1 MKKFVIQ
8 IFLFG
13 IVGVTTLAV
22 DTLVTSILYY
32 IAKMPSFM
40 ASGIGFLSGFCVN
53 FPMNRKRV
61 FNHSE
66 DDRFSLKS
74 QICLYALLSFFNL
87 MATSTAVDLLV
98 KMNILEIQWAKIV
111 TTIVF
116 AVWNFLVFKLFIFSK
131 KVSHEERQD
140 VQYSNK

>member
-1 MKKFVIQ
+1 MKKLVVQ

-13 IVGVTTLAV
+13 IVGITTLLV

-32 IAKMPSFM
+32 IVHLPAFM
-40 ASGIGFLSGFCVN
+40 ASGVGFLSGFCVN
-53 FPMNRKRV
+53 FPLNRKQV

-66 DDRFSLKS
+66 DDRFSLKA
-74 QICLYALLSFFNL
+74 QIYLYASLSIFNL
-87 MATSTAVDLLV
+87 IATSTAVDLLV

-116 AVWNFLVFKLFIFSK
+116 AIWNFLVFKLFIFSK
-131 KVSHEERQD
+131 KVSHEEKQD
-140 VQYSNK
+140 V

>member
-1 MKKFVIQ
+1 MKKLVIQ
-8 IFLFG
+8 ILLFG

-22 DTLVTSILYY
+22 DTLVNSILYY
-32 IAKMPSFM
+32 MAKMPASM
-40 ASGIGFLSGFCVN
+40 ASGLGFLSGFCVN

>member
-1 MKKFVIQ
+1 MKKLVVQ

-13 IVGVTTLAV
+13 IVGITTLLV

-32 IAKMPSFM
+32 IAHLPAFM

-53 FPMNRKRV
+53 FPLNRKQV

-66 DDRFSLKS
+66 DDRFPLKA
-74 QICLYALLSFFNL
+74 QIYLYASLSIFNL
-87 MATSTAVDLLV
+87 IATSVTVDVLV
-98 KMNILEIQWAKIV
+98 STNILEIQWAKIV
-111 TTIVF
+111 TTVVF

-131 KVSHEERQD
+131 KVSHEEKQD
-140 VQYSNK
+140 V

>member
-1 MKKFVIQ
+1 MKKLVVQ

-13 IVGVTTLAV
+13 IVGITTLLV

-32 IAKMPSFM
+32 IAHLPAFM

-53 FPMNRKRV
+53 FPLNRKQV

-66 DDRFSLKS
+66 DDRFPLKA
-74 QICLYALLSFFNL
+74 QIYLYASLSIFNL
-87 MATSTAVDLLV
+87 IATSVTVDVLV
-98 KMNILEIQWAKIV
+98 STNILEIQWAKIV
-111 TTIVF
+111 TTVVF

-140 VQYSNK
+140 V

>member
-22 DTLVTSILYY
+22 DTLVTSILYS
-32 IAKMPSFM
+32 IAKMPAFM

-131 KVSHEERQD
+131 KVSHEER
-140 VQYSNK
+140 